1 MPSNHEPLKIP
12 LLPYHSAIQD
22 FVRCCEEGK
31 NIIKEY
37 PNSPAGM
44 GLMDIAR
51 SIHTHNNQPMN
62 E

>member
-1 MPSNHEPLKIP
+1 MPSNYEPLKTP
-12 LLPYHSAIQD
+12 LLPYYSTIQD

-44 GLMDIAR
+44 GLMNIAR
-51 SIHTHNNQPMN
+51 AIHTHTQ
-62 E
+62 